1 MKLNLP
7 YGRKNVSF
15 RWSQLLKKE
24 LLTKHYVK
32 SLLFVGGTT
41 MIFEEEKYTLGKNTQ
56 DLAWEDLC
64 LRG

>member
-24 LLTKHYVK
+24 LLTKHYV
-32 SLLFVGGTT
+32 
-41 MIFEEEKYTLGKNTQ
+41 MILMKMQMIPWRENRSLGKK
-56 DLAWEDLC
+56 
-64 LRG
+64 